1 MSTIALITL
10 IAGLSIFLFFW
21 LIDGFD
27 FDETIEERWYAVVAG
42 IAGVLGGLYFIV
54 KWIIQGIVWLAKI
67 VWTILSSPTTWII
80 VGSIV
85 LVFVIIKLIIYLRKR
100 YLNKIFTEAENR
112 IREDLEL
119 PISHG
124 AVNKSNYKY
133 CTQTTQKLLDLKERL
148 KPEGTPNLQLKRQ
161 FFNEKL
167 LLFYNVSMAY
177 EALSDKVYSDFKKVS
192 DCSVKTGDYS
202 LLRKDSKEKTII
214 ESSIPLYSGE
224 LTTIKKKLDE
234 NQMEEIAENW
244 NIAKDYDTTNWL
256 RLWTSVSKMKEK
268 TRLMKEFY
276 DAARFEFKELEG
288 ISEKTN
294 YILGYSR
301 LCAFRNIYLGVE
313 LINYTRDNSG
323 GKRLKAQSDL
333 INSKTELADINF
345 SNGDIS
351 TNISIIDNISSF
363 ADSANS
369 FISDKDNFDFALNN
383 PKTAAGVAAA
393 GLALQ
398 FIGDW
403 LEKRSQAIENNNK
416 IQKEIIESFEKLS
429 DAYLVCQSQMYRAI
443 EIITAIVNANKGF
456 LSVYV
461 PLRDRV
467 FSEKGSLSNIDI
479 QNLVLASKKFKK
491 ISDSTLN

>member
-148 KPEGTPNLQLKRQ
+148 KPEGMPNLQLKRQ

-177 EALSDKVYSDFKKVS
+177 EALSDKVYSEV
-192 DCSVKTGDYS
+192 
-202 LLRKDSKEKTII
+202 
-214 ESSIPLYSGE
+214 
-224 LTTIKKKLDE
+224 KKKQFLKVVYHCI
-234 NQMEEIAENW
+234 Q
-244 NIAKDYDTTNWL
+244 
-256 RLWTSVSKMKEK
+256 VS
-268 TRLMKEFY
+268 
-276 DAARFEFKELEG
+276 
-288 ISEKTN
+288 
-294 YILGYSR
+294 
-301 LCAFRNIYLGVE
+301 
-313 LINYTRDNSG
+313 
-323 GKRLKAQSDL
+323 
-333 INSKTELADINF
+333 
-345 SNGDIS
+345 
-351 TNISIIDNISSF
+351 
-363 ADSANS
+363 
-369 FISDKDNFDFALNN
+369 
-383 PKTAAGVAAA
+383 
-393 GLALQ
+393 
-398 FIGDW
+398 
-403 LEKRSQAIENNNK
+403 
-416 IQKEIIESFEKLS
+416 
-429 DAYLVCQSQMYRAI
+429 
-443 EIITAIVNANKGF
+443 
-456 LSVYV
+456 
-461 PLRDRV
+461 
-467 FSEKGSLSNIDI
+467 
-479 QNLVLASKKFKK
+479 
-491 ISDSTLN
+491 